1 MAFPL
6 LIALAA
12 GGLSALLFGSLLT
25 RSAGSALFSYLAS
38 LPLLAVG
45 LWAGPLG
52 AGLAAVVGAVAT
64 AALGSLTFGATY
76 VALNGGPA
84 VLLVRQALLSRTNAE
99 GGTEWYPPGHLVAWL
114 AALAAVALVAL
125 ALVLELVTEG
135 GLRAVA
141 AEALATFLD
150 SMARAL
156 GTTDESAVMAPE
168 VRDALAPLIPGLTGM
183 SWFLTLAVNGTLA
196 QALLVSLR
204 LNRRPSPDLGA
215 IALPAWLLAGLVI
228 AGLATLLPGL
238 LGFLGAN
245 LVLILL
251 PAFVLAGL
259 GILHAVSRP
268 WPLRPLFL
276 TAVYLLAFFLG
287 WPLVVLAL
295 LGVFEPW
302 IRLRQRFPGPP
313 QA

>member
-25 RSAGSALFSYLAS
+25 RSAGSALLSYFAS

-52 AGLAAVVGAVAT
+52 AGLAAVVGTLAT

-76 VALNGGPA
+76 LAFNGGPA
-84 VLLVRQALLSRTNAE
+84 VLLVRQALLSRTDAE
-99 GGTEWYPPGHLVAWL
+99 GRTEWYPPGHLVAWVVAL
-114 AALAAVALVAL
+114 GAAALLALS
-125 ALVLELVTEG
+125 LVLELVTEG

-141 AEALATFLD
+141 ADALAAFLD
-150 SMARAL
+150 SMARAV
-156 GTTDESAVMAPE
+156 GTTDESAVMAAEIRE
-168 VRDALAPLIPGLTGM
+168 VLAPLIPGLTGM
-183 SWFLTLAVNGTLA
+183 SWFLTLVVNGTLA
-196 QALLVSLR
+196 QALLVGLR

-215 IALPAWLLAGLVI
+215 IALPAWLLLALVVAGV
-228 AGLATLLPGL
+228 ATLLPGL
-238 LGFLGAN
+238 VGFLGAN

-259 GILHAVSRP
+259 GIMHAVSRP